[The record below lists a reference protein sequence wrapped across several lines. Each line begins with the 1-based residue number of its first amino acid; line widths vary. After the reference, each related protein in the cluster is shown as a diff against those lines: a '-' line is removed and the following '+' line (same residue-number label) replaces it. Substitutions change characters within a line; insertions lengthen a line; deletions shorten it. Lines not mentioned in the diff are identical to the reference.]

1 VRGWGRGV
9 GDTSRTEAGSHSVVC
24 DWAMGLC
31 GHEQG
36 AHIARGDFIYTV
48 HHSHMTLD
56 VSASPPPPKH
66 TNNSRS
72 CHFLFTPPP
81 KKTPCDTTN
90 TLCVYTR
97 THSSCVPLCPQVLVE
112 VVCS

>member
-56 VSASPPPPKH
+56 VSASPPPPVPPNTLTTH
-66 TNNSRS
+66 VPVTF
-72 CHFLFTPPP
+72 CLPPPP
-81 KKTPCDTTN
+81 KN
-90 TLCVYTR
+90 TV
-97 THSSCVPLCPQVLVE
+97 
-112 VVCS
+112 